1 MFGNLFGDDEEGFGS
16 VADANS
22 RYVDSKGLPTPP
34 RPRLRCNLAGI
45 TNQGATC
52 YLNSLLQTL
61 LLTPEFRESLFQ
73 IPREELGSL
82 EDREKIGAKVRVI
95 PLQLQRL
102 FVRLLL
108 SNRHSVSTRELT
120 ESFGW
125 SNNEELQQHDVQE
138 LNRILFSAISDS
150 LAGTSGTNL
159 IEQLYHGSI
168 VNQIKCMECETCS
181 EREEDF
187 LDLTLTVAGNIDLK
201 TALCRYYQ
209 ETELMDG
216 KNQYKC
222 ETCNK
227 LVNAKKGA
235 KLRKLP
241 PILSLSLLR
250 FSYDFHKMER
260 YKESGKFSFPLT
272 IDMAPYS
279 DQPSVCDEFEL
290 FSVVIHQGGAY
301 GGHYHAYIRDVDNLG
316 TWYNPDD
323 AEIQLIP
330 SEKSKKLDVQEFDS
344 PLQLV
349 EALLRENDNKA
360 MELDKLGSAMVKR
373 TGVSWNSRFK
383 RQYGPMTKF
392 LRKHDD
398 VFEFNQSKNMIHL
411 KTTNH
416 ISDTS
421 VKEPVIPD
429 NQSTDR
435 IDAKS
440 RTELPPP
447 EQGRCWYDFDDAR
460 VSPIRTSDI
469 EKQFHGRESAYML
482 FYRRK
487 NLPRP
492 SEARNNPSYCIGKDL
507 LAEVEM
513 ENQELEKQR
522 DDYNVVINKVT
533 LQIHFSSQYNVNKGV
548 LETRPDSLVPW
559 LELMFDRR
567 LTLVELLSA
576 VMELGGEL
584 VPSNPVLNRIKES
597 PAGLHVFES
606 LTDDVD
612 KTVGDVSIVD
622 GDKILVWDGNQ
633 IGSSQLPVYTIVLD
647 GENSSDFSIGF
658 TKTSITDT
666 NPALQT
672 IPPSSCDT
680 THVVTIPQP
689 SLSAIINSVIKL
701 TYAPVKPVANMLIK
715 EEEIILDNTITVQE
729 CLDAMLLH
737 SGLPGDN
744 WHLRKTNWCGEPTDV
759 LDDLHMTL
767 NQVQVQDGDHLL
779 IEEGRLPV
787 KGFLILSI
795 WLYPLLSS
803 FQTTANQNT
812 GLLTWFTNGLQGL
825 LLGTNQSEEDKE
837 NSQSNSGGQTSI
849 HIGEIDI
856 WKESTL
862 EELKMQILTLPK
874 VARLALPSIYNIR
887 VRLLNNLRP
896 STILRDHSH
905 TLKRHKIR
913 SSEDIAI
920 QVLPTEEILSTSEIV
935 LEVKQHIAETKTY
948 TTGVEVIWD
957 ISTGTGIDR
966 LQHTIADALSLP
978 VNQILLAK
986 YQTAKCDWII
996 IKEKQPIQFKPSS
1009 GKNKKGKKKVQV
1021 PKVNLRQAPFYIS
1034 DGDVIGVKDLEKS
1047 TGDNDD
1053 FNTEEDIIAQQELAR
1068 LAEEKKTKRKDK
1080 KEENEK
1086 GFNMSTPKQRRPEV
1100 ALTIKVDKFT

>member
-16 VADANS
+16 VADATS
-22 RYVDSKGLPTPP
+22 RYVDSKGIPTPP
-34 RPRLRCNLAGI
+34 RPRLKCNLAGI

-73 IPREELGSL
+73 IPREELGNL
-82 EDREKIGAKVRVI
+82 QDREKIGAKVRVI

-102 FVRLLL
+102 FVRVLL
-108 SNRHSVSTRELT
+108 SNRQSVSTRELT

-168 VNQIKCMECETCS
+168 VNQIKCMECETCR

-241 PILSLSLLR
+241 PILSVSLLR
-250 FSYDFHKMER
+250 FSYDFQKMER

-290 FSVVIHQGGAY
+290 FSIVIHQGGAY

-344 PLQLV
+344 PLQLI
-349 EALLRENDNKA
+349 EALLNENNNKA

-383 RQYGPMTKF
+383 QKYGAMTKF

-411 KTTNH
+411 KSTNR

-421 VKEPVIPD
+421 NKEPD
-429 NQSTDR
+429 NQSTDGDKTDVKCR
-435 IDAKS
+435 P
-440 RTELPPP
+440 ELPPP
-447 EQGRCWYDFDDAR
+447 EEGRCWYDFDDAR
-460 VSPIRTSDI
+460 VFPIRTSDI

-513 ENQELEKQR
+513 ENRELEKQR
-522 DDYNVVINKVT
+522 ADYDELINKIT
-533 LQIHFSSQYNVNKGV
+533 LQIHFSSQYNVNNGV
-548 LETRPDSLVPW
+548 LETRSDSLVPW

-567 LTLVELLSA
+567 LTMVELLSA
-576 VMELGGEL
+576 IMELGGEL

-597 PAGLHVFES
+597 PAGLHVFEC
-606 LTDDVD
+606 LTGDVS

-633 IGSSQLPVYTIVLD
+633 IGNSEPPVYTIVLD

-658 TKTSITDT
+658 TKNNCIDT
-666 NPALQT
+666 NTALQT
-672 IPPSSCDT
+672 TSSTSCDNTVT
-680 THVVTIPQP
+680 TPQP

-701 TYAPVKPVANMLIK
+701 TYAPVKPVKNMLIK

-729 CLDAMLLH
+729 CLDAMLLQ
-737 SGLPGDN
+737 SGLPGEN

-767 NQVQVQDGDHLL
+767 NQLQVQDGDHLL

-787 KGFLILSI
+787 KGFLILTI

-803 FQTTANQNT
+803 LPTTANQNS

-825 LLGTNQSEEDKE
+825 LLGTNQSEEDKD
-837 NSQSNSGGQTSI
+837 SQSNSEGQTSI
-849 HIGEIDI
+849 HMGEIDI

-905 TLKRHKIR
+905 TIKRHKIR

-920 QVLPTEEILSTSEIV
+920 QVLPTEEKLSTSEIV
-935 LEVKQHIAETKTY
+935 LEVRQHIAGTKTY
-948 TTGVEVIWD
+948 TAGVEVIWD

-986 YQTAKCDWII
+986 YQPAKCDWLI
-996 IKEKQPIQFKPSS
+996 IKEKQPIQSKPSS
-1009 GKNKKGKKKVQV
+1009 GKGKKGKRKV
-1021 PKVNLRQAPFYIS
+1021 KVEKMNLRQAPFYIS
-1034 DGDVIGVKDLEKS
+1034 DGDVIGVKDVVTS
-1047 TGDNDD
+1047 TDDIND
-1053 FNTEEDIIAQQELAR
+1053 FNTEEDIIAQQELGG
-1068 LAEEKKTKRKDK
+1068 LAEEKKMKRKDK
-1080 KEENEK
+1080 KEENK
-1086 GFNMSTPKQRRPEV
+1086 TSFNMSTPKQRRPEV